1 MDLVKDDLGR
11 VFRKYLFSSMGSAVI
26 MSIYLFVDA
35 VIVGQAAGPAGAAT
49 MAIMNPAY
57 GVLIFLALVC
67 GIGGSVLMSASWG
80 EGDQDEG
87 NRFFTCGVILMAIVS
102 VVIWLILLIFHDP
115 LFRLFGADDEIL
127 ATTMTYAW
135 WIIGFAPL
143 IMLSVF
149 LACYV
154 RNDGNP
160 GLAMIAVLIGGTF
173 NMVADWALV
182 FPVGMGIGGAGLAT
196 VVSNALQIGILSTHF
211 FSKKNHMR
219 LMKDCGFFQRV
230 PKVISVGFG
239 AGMLDL
245 ANVILF
251 TLMNQQVMKFGGAT
265 YLALFS
271 AASTLSTFFQSMF
284 AGVGQAL
291 QPIASVNYGA
301 KELPRVR
308 GILNRSV
315 LVAGIMGVVCSLL
328 GILFP
333 ELVVKITMD
342 ATPEIIEL
350 AHVAVRPYSV
360 IFLFMALNVV
370 STYYLQ
376 STLQDKKATV
386 ISLLRGLV
394 ISGIMIFL
402 LPAVVGSDGI
412 WWAMPVAEFIV
423 CVLAMGILY
432 GKKARTI

>member
-1 MDLVKDDLGR
+1 MDLIKDDLGK
-11 VFRKYLFSSMGSAVI
+11 VFRKYLFSSMGSAVV

-49 MAIMNPAY
+49 MAVMNPAY
-57 GVLIFLALVC
+57 GILIFLSLVC

-80 EGDQDEG
+80 EGDREEG
-87 NRFFTCGVILMAIVS
+87 NRFFTCGVILMGLVTAA
-102 VVIWLILLIFHDP
+102 IWLVLLVFHEP
-115 LFRLFGADDEIL
+115 LFRLFGADDAIL
-127 ATTMTYAW
+127 DTTMTYAW

-143 IMLSVF
+143 MMCSVF

-154 RNDGNP
+154 RNDGDP
-160 GLAMIAVLIGGTF
+160 QTAMLAVLIGGSL
-173 NMVADWALV
+173 NMVGDWALV

-196 VVSNALQIGILSTHF
+196 VVSNGVQIAILSTHF
-211 FSKKNHMR
+211 FSKKNH
-219 LMKDCGFFQRV
+219 LKLVKNCGFRERA
-230 PKVISVGFG
+230 PKVLSVGFG

-245 ANVILF
+245 ANVVLF

-291 QPIASVNYGA
+291 QPVVSVNYGA
-301 KELPRVR
+301 KAWGRVR
-308 GILNRSV
+308 GILWRSV
-315 LVAGIMGVVCSLL
+315 LVGGCMGLVCSAF
-328 GILFP
+328 GIIFP
-333 ELVVKITMD
+333 ELVVKVTMD
-342 ATPEIIEL
+342 ATDEILSL
-350 AHVAVRPYSV
+350 AHIAVRPYSC

-386 ISLLRGLV
+386 VSLLRGLV
-394 ISGIMIFL
+394 VSGIMIFL
-402 LPAVVGSDGI
+402 LPICVGERGV
-412 WWAMPVAEFIV
+412 WWAMPVAEMIV
-423 CVLAMGILY
+423 CVIALVLVL
-432 GKKARTI
+432 KKNKT

>member
-11 VFRKYLFSSMGSAVI
+11 VFRKYFASSMGSAVVT
-26 MSIYLFVDA
+26 SIYLFVDA
-35 VIVGQAAGPAGAAT
+35 VIVGQAAGPAGSAT
-49 MAIMNPAY
+49 MAVMNPAY

-80 EGDQDEG
+80 EGDREEG
-87 NRFFTCGVILMAIVS
+87 NRFFTCGVILMAIIS
-102 VVIWLILLIFHDP
+102 VVVWLVLVLFHEP
-115 LFRLFGADDEIL
+115 LFRLFGADDEVL

-135 WIIGFAPL
+135 WIIGFCPF

-160 GLAMIAVLIGGTF
+160 GLAMLAVLIGGSF

-196 VVSNALQIGILSTHF
+196 VLANILQIVILSTHF
-211 FSKKNHMR
+211 FSKKNNMR
-219 LMKDCGFFQRV
+219 LVKDCGFFQRV

-251 TLMNQQVMKFGGAT
+251 TLMNQQIMKLGGAT
-265 YLALFS
+265 YLALFG

-291 QPIASVNYGA
+291 QPIVSVNHGA
-301 KELPRVR
+301 KAMDRVR
-308 GILNRSV
+308 GIRNRSV
-315 LVAGIMGVVCSLL
+315 LVGGIMGLVCALF
-328 GILFP
+328 GIFCP
-333 ELVVKITMD
+333 ELVVRITMD
-342 ATPEIIEL
+342 ATEEIIAL
-350 AHVAVRPYSV
+350 AGQAVRPYSF

-370 STYYLQ
+370 TTYYLQ
-376 STLQDKKATV
+376 SVLQDKKATT
-386 ISLLRGLV
+386 ISLLRGLIV
-394 ISGIMIFL
+394 SGVMIFL
-402 LPAVVGSDGI
+402 LPALVGAQGI
-412 WWAMPVAEFIV
+412 WWAMPVAEALV
-423 CVLAMGILY
+423 CAVSMVVLF
-432 GKKARTI
+432 GKKENA

>member
-1 MDLVKDDLGR
+1 MDLIKDDLGK
-11 VFRKYLFSSMGSAVI
+11 VFRKYFFSSMGSALV

-67 GIGGSVLMSASWG
+67 GIGGSVLMSAAWG
-80 EGDQDEG
+80 EGNREEG
-87 NRFFTCGVILMAIVS
+87 NRFFTCGVILMAVVS
-102 VVIWLILLIFHDP
+102 VTIWLVLLIFHDP

-127 ATTMTYAW
+127 ETAMTYAW
-135 WIIGFAPL
+135 WIIGFTPL

-149 LACYV
+149 LAFYV

-160 GLAMIAVLIGGTF
+160 GLAMLAVLIGGTF

-196 VVSNALQIGILSTHF
+196 VISNALQIGILSTHF
-211 FSKKNHMR
+211 FSKKNH
-219 LMKDCGFFQRV
+219 LKLVKDCGFFQRA
-230 PKVISVGFG
+230 PKVVSVGFG

-245 ANVILF
+245 ANVVLF
-251 TLMNQQVMKFGGAT
+251 TLMNQQVMKLGGAT

-271 AASTLSTFFQSMF
+271 AVSTLSTFFQSIF

-291 QPIASVNYGA
+291 QPIASANYGA
-301 KELPRVR
+301 KEMGRVQGVR
-308 GILNRSV
+308 NRSI
-315 LVAGIMGVVCSLL
+315 LVAGVLGIICSLI

-333 ELVVKITMD
+333 ELVVKVTMD
-342 ATPEIIEL
+342 ATPEIVEL
-350 AHVAVRPYSV
+350 AHIAVRPYSV
-360 IFLFMALNVV
+360 IFLFMALNVT

-376 STLQDKKATV
+376 STLQDKKATT

-394 ISGIMIFL
+394 VSGIMIFL
-402 LPAVVGSDGI
+402 LPALLGEGAI
-412 WWAMPVAEFIV
+412 WWAMPVAEIIV
-423 CVLAMGILY
+423 CVVSMGMLFQ
-432 GKKARTI
+432 KVQ

>member
-1 MDLVKDDLGR
+1 MDLVKTDLNR
-11 VFRKYLFSSMGSAVI
+11 VFKKYLFSSMGSAVI
-26 MSIYLFVDA
+26 MSVYLFVDA

-57 GVLIFLALVC
+57 GILIFLALVC

-80 EGDQDEG
+80 EGDREEG
-87 NRFFTCGVILMAIVS
+87 NRFFTCGVILMGIVS
-102 VVIWLILLIFHDP
+102 LVIWAILLLFHDP

-135 WIIGFAPL
+135 WIIGFTPL

-160 GLAMIAVLIGGTF
+160 GLAMLAVLIGGTF
-173 NMVADWALV
+173 NMVGDWVLV
-182 FPVGMGIGGAGLAT
+182 FPVGMGIAGAGLAT
-196 VVSNALQIGILSTHF
+196 VLANALQIGILMTHF
-211 FSKKNHMR
+211 FSKKNNMR
-219 LMKDCGFFQRV
+219 LVKDCGFFQRV

-301 KELPRVR
+301 KEMGRVR

-315 LVAGIMGVVCSLL
+315 LVAGVMGLVCSLF
-328 GILFP
+328 GVLFP
-333 ELVVKITMD
+333 EIVVKVTMD
-342 ATPEIIEL
+342 ATPEIVAL
-350 AHVAVRPYSV
+350 AHEAVRPYSV

-376 STLQDKKATV
+376 STLQDKKATTV
-386 ISLLRGLV
+386 SLLRGLV

-402 LPAVVGSDGI
+402 LPALVGPGGV
-412 WWAMPVAEFIV
+412 WWAMPVAEIIV
-423 CVLAMGILY
+423 CGIAMFLLY
-432 GKKARTI
+432 KK

>member
-1 MDLVKDDLGR
+1 MDLVKDDLGK
-11 VFRKYLFSSMGSAVI
+11 VFRKYLFSSMGGSVI
-26 MSIYLFVDA
+26 TSIYLFVDA

-49 MAIMNPAY
+49 MAVMNPAY
-57 GVLIFLALVC
+57 GVLIFLSLVC

-80 EGDQDEG
+80 EGDREEG
-87 NRFFTCGVILMAIVS
+87 NRFCTCGVTLMA
-102 VVIWLILLIFHDP
+102 VVTAAIWLVLLLFHDP

-135 WIIGFAPL
+135 WIIGFTPL

-160 GLAMIAVLIGGTF
+160 GLAMVAVLVGGSF
-173 NMVADWALV
+173 NMVGDWVLV
-182 FPVGMGIGGAGLAT
+182 FPVGMGISGAGLAT
-196 VVSNALQIGILSTHF
+196 VISNALQIGILATHF
-211 FSKKNHMR
+211 FSKKNHIR
-219 LMKDCGFFQRV
+219 LVKGCGFFQRV

-251 TLMNQQVMKFGGAT
+251 TLMNQQVMKFGGAV

-291 QPIASVNYGA
+291 QPMASVNFGA
-301 KELPRVR
+301 KEMGRVR
-308 GILNRSV
+308 GIRNRSV
-315 LVAGIMGVVCSLL
+315 VVAGIMGVVFSLF
-328 GILFP
+328 GILCP

-342 ATPEIIEL
+342 ATEEIVSL
-350 AHVAVRPYSV
+350 AHMAVRPYSV

-376 STLQDKKATV
+376 STLQDKQATA

-394 ISGIMIFL
+394 VSGIMIFL
-402 LPAVVGSDGI
+402 LPAVIGAEGI
-412 WWAMPVAEFIV
+412 WWAMPVAEALV
-423 CVLAMGILY
+423 CVVSMGLIF
-432 GKKARTI
+432 KKR

>member
-1 MDLVKDDLGR
+1 MDIVTSDLSK
-11 VFRKYLFSSMGSAVI
+11 VFRKYLMSSMGSAIVT
-26 MSIYLFVDA
+26 SVYLFVDA

-57 GVLIFLALVC
+57 GILIFLALVC

-80 EGDQDEG
+80 EGNREEG
-87 NRFFTCGVILMAIVS
+87 NRYFTCGVILMGLVTLA
-102 VVIWLILLIFHDP
+102 IWLVLLLFHNP

-160 GLAMIAVLIGGTF
+160 GLAMMAVLIGGSF
-173 NMVADWALV
+173 NMVADWFFV
-182 FPVGMGIGGAGLAT
+182 FPCGMGISGAGMAT
-196 VVSNALQIGILSTHF
+196 VMANALQIGILMTHF
-211 FSKKNHMR
+211 FSKKNHMK
-219 LMKDCGFFQRV
+219 LVKDCGFFQRV
-230 PKVISVGFG
+230 PKIISVGFG

-251 TLMNQQVMKFGGAT
+251 TLMNQQVMRFGGAT

-291 QPIASVNYGA
+291 QPIVSVNYGA
-301 KELPRVR
+301 KEMGRVR
-308 GILNRSV
+308 GILKRSV
-315 LVAGIMGVVCSLL
+315 VVAGAMGIICSLF

-333 ELVVKITMD
+333 EIVVKVTMD
-342 ATPEIIEL
+342 ATPEIVAL
-350 AHVAVRPYSV
+350 AHEAVRPYSV
-360 IFLFMALNVV
+360 IFLFMALNVTA
-370 STYYLQ
+370 TYYLQ
-376 STLQDKKATV
+376 STLQDKKATA
-386 ISLLRGLV
+386 ISLLRGLI
-394 ISGIMIFL
+394 ISGGMILL
-402 LPAVVGSDGI
+402 LPALIGPVGI

-423 CVLAMGILY
+423 CIVSIGILFRKN
-432 GKKARTI
+432 G

>member
-1 MDLVKDDLGR
+1 MDLIKDDLGK
-11 VFRKYLFSSMGSAVI
+11 VFKKYFFSSMGSALV

-49 MAIMNPAY
+49 MAVMNPAY

-67 GIGGSVLMSASWG
+67 GIGGSVLMSAAWG
-80 EGDQDEG
+80 EGNREEG
-87 NRFFTCGVILMAIVS
+87 NRFFTCGVILMGIVA
-102 VVIWLILLIFHDP
+102 VAVWLVLLLFHEP

-160 GLAMIAVLIGGTF
+160 GLAMLAVLVGGVF
-173 NMVADWALV
+173 NMVADWAFV
-182 FPVGMGIGGAGLAT
+182 FPVGMGISGAGMAT
-196 VVSNALQIGILSTHF
+196 VMANAIQIIILGTHF
-211 FSKKNHMR
+211 FSKKNHMK
-219 LMKDCGFFQRV
+219 LVKDHGFFQRV

-251 TLMNQQVMKFGGAT
+251 TLMNQQVMKLGGAT

-271 AASTLSTFFQSMF
+271 AASTLSTFFQSIF

-291 QPIASVNYGA
+291 QPIASVNHGA
-301 KELPRVR
+301 KEYGRVR
-308 GILNRSV
+308 GILNRAV
-315 LVAGIMGVVCSLL
+315 LVAGGLGLICSLF
-328 GILFP
+328 GILCP

-342 ATPEIIEL
+342 ATPEIVEL
-350 AHVAVRPYSV
+350 AHIAVRPYSV
-360 IFLFMALNVV
+360 IFLFMALNVTG
-370 STYYLQ
+370 TYYLQ
-376 STLQDKKATV
+376 STLQDKKATAV
-386 ISLLRGLV
+386 SLLRGLV
-394 ISGIMIFL
+394 VSGIMIFL
-402 LPAVVGSDGI
+402 LPAVMGAGAI
-412 WWAMPVAEFIV
+412 WWAMPVAEIIV
-423 CVLAMGILY
+423 CVITVGMLFQ
-432 GKKARTI
+432 KVK

>member
-1 MDLVKDDLGR
+1 MDLVKDDLGK
-11 VFRKYLFSSMGSAVI
+11 VFRKYLFSSMGSSVI

-49 MAIMNPAY
+49 MAVMNPAY
-57 GVLIFLALVC
+57 GVLIFLSLVC

-80 EGDQDEG
+80 EGDREEG
-87 NRFFTCGVILMAIVS
+87 NRFFTCGVILMA
-102 VVIWLILLIFHDP
+102 VVTVAIWLILLLFHEP

-135 WIIGFAPL
+135 WIIGFTPL

-154 RNDGNP
+154 RNDGAP
-160 GLAMIAVLIGGTF
+160 GLAMLAVLVGGTF
-173 NMVADWALV
+173 NMVADWAFV
-182 FPVGMGIGGAGLAT
+182 FPVGMGISGAGLAT
-196 VVSNALQIGILSTHF
+196 VIANGIQIAILSTHF
-211 FSKKNHMR
+211 FSKKNNMR
-219 LMKDCGFFQRV
+219 LVKDCGFFRRV

-251 TLMNQQVMKFGGAT
+251 TLMNQQVMRFGGAT

-271 AASTLSTFFQSMF
+271 AASTLSTFFQSIF

-291 QPIASVNYGA
+291 QPMVSVNYGA
-301 KELPRVR
+301 KEMGRVR
-308 GILNRSV
+308 GILSRSV
-315 LVAGIMGVVCSLL
+315 LVAGILGVVFSLF
-328 GILFP
+328 GILLP
-333 ELVVKITMD
+333 ETVVKITMD
-342 ATPEIIEL
+342 ATPEIVEL
-350 AHVAVRPYSV
+350 AHTAVRPYSV

-370 STYYLQ
+370 ATYYLQ
-376 STLQDKKATV
+376 STLQDKKATA

-394 ISGIMIFL
+394 VSGVMIFL
-402 LPAVVGSDGI
+402 LPAIVGAEGV
-412 WWAMPVAEFIV
+412 WWAMPVAEFLV
-423 CVLAMGILY
+423 CILAMGMIFR
-432 GKKARTI
+432 KN

>member
-1 MDLVKDDLGR
+1 MDLLKDDLGK
-11 VFRKYLFSSMGSAVI
+11 VYRKYFFSSMGSAVI
-26 MSIYLFVDA
+26 TSIYLFVDA

-57 GVLIFLALVC
+57 GILIFLSLVC

-80 EGDQDEG
+80 EGNREEG
-87 NRFFTCGVILMAIVS
+87 NRFFTCGVILMGLVTAA
-102 VVIWLILLIFHDP
+102 IWLVLLIFHEP
-115 LFRLFGADDEIL
+115 LFRLFGADDEIF
-127 ATTMTYAW
+127 ATTMTYAR
-135 WIIGFAPL
+135 WIIGFVPL

-154 RNDGNP
+154 RNDGDP
-160 GLAMIAVLIGGTF
+160 GLAMTAVLVGGSF
-173 NMVADWALV
+173 NMVADWAFV
-182 FPVGMGIGGAGLAT
+182 FPFKMGISGAGLAT
-196 VVSNALQIGILSTHF
+196 VMANAIQIAILSTHF
-211 FSKKNHMR
+211 FSKKNNMR
-219 LMKDCGFFQRV
+219 LVKDCGFLKRA
-230 PKVISVGFG
+230 PKIISVGFG

-251 TLMNQQVMKFGGAT
+251 TLMNQQVMRFGGAT

-291 QPIASVNYGA
+291 QPIASVNFGA
-301 KELPRVR
+301 REMGRVR

-315 LVAGIMGVVCSLL
+315 LVGGIMGIVCCLIGVL
-328 GILFP
+328 CP
-333 ELVVKITMD
+333 ELVVKVTMD

-370 STYYLQ
+370 ATYYLQ
-376 STLQDKKATV
+376 STLQDKKATTV
-386 ISLLRGLV
+386 SLLRGLV
-394 ISGIMIFL
+394 VSGIMIFL
-402 LPAVVGSDGI
+402 LPALLGPEAI
-412 WWAMPVAEFIV
+412 WWAMPVSEIIV
-423 CVLAMGILY
+423 CAIAMALVFR
-432 GKKARTI
+432 KVK